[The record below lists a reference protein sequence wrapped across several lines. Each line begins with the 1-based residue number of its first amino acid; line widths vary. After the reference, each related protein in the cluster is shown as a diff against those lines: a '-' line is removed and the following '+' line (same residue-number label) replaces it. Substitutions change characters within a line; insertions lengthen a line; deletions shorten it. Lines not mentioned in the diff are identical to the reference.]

1 MRTLARLGLVAGAL
15 LYAAASAVGAQAVP
29 PPTSVVPIPG
39 PKTDTLPDSVRVK
52 RDRLKADSLRA
63 DSVKADSIKP
73 PIGRFA
79 DPALYEIGPQYE
91 WNRAQLFATGA
102 LTVVDLLDRIPG
114 VTTFRSGWLSTPQT
128 ATYNVDFRRVRVFYD
143 GMEIDNLDSRT
154 GGVLD
159 LSTVQLWSLE
169 HLSIERSAGEL
180 RIYMRSWR
188 ADNTDPYTRVDI
200 ATGNE
205 ATNLY
210 RGFYGKRFD
219 NGGVLQFGGQQFGVA
234 SPRFAGSGDALSL
247 LTRIGIAR
255 KSWSLDAFVLRHH
268 PTRDIERAA
277 AASGRPP
284 ILPLDATTTDAYI
297 RAAVGGVES
306 GPWAQV
312 TVASL
317 AFKGTTG
324 LDRSLATTLAD
335 TLERRLS
342 ETQYNVSA
350 GYTLGAARFEVEDR
364 LRALGGS
371 RYNGASGRLDLVT
384 PIGVVSGFVEH
395 DGFRK
400 TTNADAGIR
409 AQPLPFIALS
419 GSIARSIPVTS
430 GVSTQSST
438 TSARAEVALK
448 LFGPWFSAGFITT
461 DRSPGLA
468 PLSYDTLLV
477 PTNGGRISARTASI
491 RGPIRGGF
499 GIDAWVTQWDTSGS
513 YQPRY
518 QSRSEIN
525 YSNDFGKRFPRHD
538 FEIKVAGIYEYRGS
552 IIFPLDAGDVETP
565 VAKTISA
572 LLEIRIMR
580 AVLSYQQRNILAYP
594 YQVVPGF
601 EMPRVLAIYGVR
613 WDFWN

>member
-1 MRTLARLGLVAGAL
+1 MRNPARLGLVAGAL
-15 LYAAASAVGAQAVP
+15 LYAAAFPAQAQVVP
-29 PPTSVVPIPG
+29 PPTSVVPIPVK
-39 PKTDTLPDSVRVK
+39 PKTDSGPDSAR
-52 RDRLKADSLRA
+52 
-63 DSVKADSIKP
+63 VKADTVKADTIKP

-114 VTTFRSGWLSTPQT
+114 VTTFRSGWLATPQT
-128 ATYNVDFRRVRVFYD
+128 ATYDADFRRVRVFYD
-143 GMEIDNLDSRT
+143 GIEIDNLDSRT

-169 HLSIERSAGEL
+169 HLSIERSASEL
-180 RIYMRSWR
+180 RIFMRSWR
-188 ADNTDPYTRVDI
+188 VENTDPYTRVDI

-219 NGGVLQFGGQQFGVA
+219 NGGVLQFAGQQDGVA

-247 LTRIGIAR
+247 LSRVGIA
-255 KSWSLDAFVLRHH
+255 KKGWSLDGFVLHH
-268 PTRDIERAA
+268 HATRDLQRPTV
-277 AASGRPP
+277 GRPP
-284 ILPLDATTTDAYI
+284 VLALDATYTDAYM

-324 LDRSLATTLAD
+324 PDRTVAATQSD

-350 GYTLGAARFEVEDR
+350 GYTLGAARFEVADR
-364 LRALGGS
+364 LRALGGT
-371 RYNGASGRLDLVT
+371 RYNGVSGRLDIVT
-384 PIGVVSGFVEH
+384 PIGVVNGFVEH

-419 GSIARSIPVTS
+419 GSIARSIPITS
-430 GVSTQSST
+430 GVSTQST
-438 TSARAEVALK
+438 ATSARAEVGLR
-448 LFGPWFSAGFITT
+448 LFGPWFSAGFIAS
-461 DRSPGLA
+461 DRSAGLA
-468 PLSYDTLLV
+468 PVVYDTLLL
-477 PTNGGRISARTASI
+477 PTDPGRITARTASI

-499 GIDAWVTQWDTSGS
+499 GIDAWVAQWDTTGS

-518 QSRSEIN
+518 ESRSEIN
-525 YSNDFGKRFPRHD
+525 YSNNFGKRFPKGD
-538 FEIKVAGIYEYRGS
+538 FEIRAAGIYEYRGH
-552 IIFPLDAGDVETP
+552 IIFPLDAGVVETP
-565 VAKTISA
+565 IAITISG

-601 EMPRVLAIYGVR
+601 DMPRVLAIYGVR